1 MGWLHRVECAS
12 LVVPFHQCLST
23 GRRGVVH
30 PRFLPFRWAVARAGP
45 PSLPFLELDPL
56 MWLRHPHADLLLLLH
71 LNGARLLH
79 ARLLHETLLLRLL
92 LLLLQKNQN
101 QLMFI

>member
-1 MGWLHRVECAS
+1 LNNKKFKEPFSHLHHLHQLLMLLLALLLAS
-12 LVVPFHQCLST
+12 LLLSRLLLLQC
-23 GRRGVVH
+23 
-30 PRFLPFRWAVARAGP
+30 
-45 PSLPFLELDPL
+45 
-56 MWLRHPHADLLLLLH
+56 LRHPHADLLLLLH

-79 ARLLHETLLLRLL
+79 ARLLHETLLLGLL